1 MYHSIMNSTKS
12 QIRFIP
18 RFGLYLSQKKKKKDS
33 VYIYIYNFIFLYI
46 CDENYNNYFLLLE
59 SLMSI
64 IKEAKCYH
72 YPSYLHFFFL
82 NFVFRVRQ
90 IFVCFSFD

>member
-18 RFGLYLSQKKKKKDS
+18 RFGL
-33 VYIYIYNFIFLYI
+33 YIYNFIFLYI

-59 SLMSI
+59 LLMSI

-72 YPSYLHFFFL
+72 YPSYFNFFSEYDKYLFVSLLTNFL
-82 NFVFRVRQ
+82 VQLLVSLF
-90 IFVCFSFD
+90 